1 MPLLVKNDFHIFHN
15 VDKIYILS
23 LVNDDTNNKNN
34 ETPDVNEFKE
44 KVKNTCL
51 MITAKEKNWQ
61 MWITLISKS
70 KMTNIKT
77 FIMPKEEIINPYKLL
92 HCKNKNRKVI
102 NVLWFRRIVT
112 WFQNI
117 LIHISKIVL

>member
-61 MWITLISKS
+61 M
-70 KMTNIKT
+70 
-77 FIMPKEEIINPYKLL
+77 
-92 HCKNKNRKVI
+92 
-102 NVLWFRRIVT
+102 
-112 WFQNI
+112 
-117 LIHISKIVL
+117 